1 MLFGSEM
8 ILDKASLLF
17 IIWSVM
23 IRAGRVVTST
33 STRQQQDL
41 EEFWISVNL
50 LNVEWKPSCLIIT
63 YCNKPELKMIETNP
77 LNGEKSSFSWQLDQN
92 FEQLSNSIFISHW
105 TAGSPVDIEMN
116 IEIIGIDPKYRFQR
130 SCDQTVVTKA
140 FKYELQE
147 EHFGNFGN
155 SSTGNGSNLG
165 QMIVELRG
173 RCFNATLTV
182 QKHIER
188 SPWCTRIET
197 ATIGDS
203 IKPYEH
209 DFEFFPIKQY
219 SLVMLIC
226 VVTSCLI
233 IMCAVQCI
241 LYLYRKSGKL
251 AKQKASVLPFVQS
264 TNWKM
269 MEINGNGHLNPN
281 TMCENKSNNS
291 SNRSTLKS
299 ESLINCAHDQIFA
312 NSDTIIESNRS
323 SLINDRTYD
332 NVAHYNDV

>member
-1 MLFGSEM
+1 MLFDSEM
-8 ILDKASLLF
+8 ILAKASLLF
-17 IIWSVM
+17 IIWSVI
-23 IRAGRVVTST
+23 IRTGRMVTST

-63 YCNKPELKMIETNP
+63 YCNKPELKMIKTNP
-77 LNGEKSSFSWQLDQN
+77 VNGEKSSFSWQLDQN
-92 FEQLSNSIFISHW
+92 FKQLSNSVFISHW

-147 EHFGNFGN
+147 EHFGN

-188 SPWCTRIET
+188 SPWCSRIET

-241 LYLYRKSGKL
+241 LYLYRKSEKL
-251 AKQKASVLPFVQS
+251 ANQKVSVLPFVQS

-269 MEINGNGHLNPN
+269 MEINGNGHLNSN

-291 SNRSTLKS
+291 SNRSTLKN

-312 NSDTIIESNRS
+312 NSNTIIESNRS